1 MKKLKKEKNSNKK
14 KYQSWK
20 KYPHWKYENQ
30 NNVKKTCLEKNIKDE
45 KTKKHEKNEKIKE
58 KTLLDCEKKSKE
70 PNNTISPL
78 PSLNFGKFLHF

>member
-58 KTLLDCEKKSKE
+58 KNITGLWKKRVKSPIIPYLL
-70 PNNTISPL
+70 
-78 PSLNFGKFLHF
+78 FQV